1 MWIHDRLLAVI
12 QWLLLGSKSVKVN
25 VGETRVELFK
35 ILNLN
40 KLRVKP
46 AEKLQTG
53 SSQAKY
59 KRSKNIKTIQAH

>member
-1 MWIHDRLLAVI
+1 M
-12 QWLLLGSKSVKVN
+12 KVN
-25 VGETRVELFK
+25 VGETRVDLFK